1 MRFLIFILICK
12 FPIFR
17 ASLTLI
23 FISIELK
30 KKNRCDITQRMALK
44 PEGVT
49 CMEETILK
57 ATMRTESPK
66 KTREAGFTP
75 GVLNEHDTTSTSV
88 QFDTPS
94 LIKVIAKHG
103 SNAKVWVEM
112 DKKKRFGF
120 VKEVQRH
127 PVEGK
132 IIHVAIQLMSKD
144 QDVKMRLPIAF
155 HGRDE
160 LEHRL
165 LQVHVYKAD
174 MEVVAKATLMPDMV
188 VTDVSKKGEG
198 DSITLA
204 DFNLPKELRVS
215 DAENEIY
222 AMIRAKK
229 EIPVEEPEEVK
240 PEAGA
245 EVTAEDKPE
254 AGKADAKAE

>member
-1 MRFLIFILICK
+1 
-12 FPIFR
+12 
-17 ASLTLI
+17 
-23 FISIELK
+23 
-30 KKNRCDITQRMALK
+30 
-44 PEGVT
+44 
-49 CMEETILK
+49 MEETILK

-66 KTREAGFTP
+66 KAREAGFTP

-88 QFDTPS
+88 QFDTPT

-103 SNAKVWVEM
+103 PNAKIWVEM

-165 LQVHVYKAD
+165 LHVHVYKTE
-174 MEVVAKATLMPDMV
+174 MEVVAKATLMPDV
-188 VTDVSKKGEG
+188 VIADVSKKEEG

-204 DFNLPKELRVS
+204 DFKLPKELRVL
-215 DAENEIY
+215 DAENEVY
-222 AMIRAKK
+222 AMIRVKK
-229 EIPVEEPEEVK
+229 EMPVEEPEVAT

-245 EVTAEDKPE
+245 EATAEDKP
-254 AGKADAKAE
+254 AAAKAE